1 MRHTPFGQIKDMN
14 ITEAHAGIRTLRN
27 LILDSP
33 RPVKGLRG
41 GVIIRP
47 YHLTRLVVHA
57 EYQPCMRQTPQ
68 VGLVRKCGEVLSNL
82 AGGESCPTALELDD
96 FILPIGK
103 K

>member
-1 MRHTPFGQIKDMN
+1 MPFGQIKDMN

-27 LILDSP
+27 LILDSS

-41 GVIIRP
+41 GVIISP
-47 YHLTRLVVHA
+47 DHLARLVVHA
-57 EYQPCMRQTPQ
+57 EHQPCMRQTPQ
-68 VGLVRKCGEVLSNL
+68 VGLVRKGRELLADL